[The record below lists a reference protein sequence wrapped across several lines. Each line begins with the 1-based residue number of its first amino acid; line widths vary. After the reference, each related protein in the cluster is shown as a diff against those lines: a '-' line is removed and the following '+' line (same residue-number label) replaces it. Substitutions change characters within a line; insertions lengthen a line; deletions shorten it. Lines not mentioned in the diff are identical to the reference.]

1 MMRVRRALSGNGTLS
16 LLPLGIYVGL
26 EKAVHA
32 EVTLVQ
38 MNGREREQKKWGRTE
53 AYVPKNIDGREKMQK
68 ENSEITAKQI
78 GQRRKKTKGV
88 REIKERTESG
98 SGTFMK

>member
-1 MMRVRRALSGNGTLS
+1 MRVRRALSGNGTLS

-26 EKAVHA
+26 EKAVHG

-53 AYVPKNIDGREKMQK
+53 AYVPKNIDGGEKMQK
-68 ENSEITAKQI
+68 ENSEITTKQI

-88 REIKERTESG
+88 REIKERAESG